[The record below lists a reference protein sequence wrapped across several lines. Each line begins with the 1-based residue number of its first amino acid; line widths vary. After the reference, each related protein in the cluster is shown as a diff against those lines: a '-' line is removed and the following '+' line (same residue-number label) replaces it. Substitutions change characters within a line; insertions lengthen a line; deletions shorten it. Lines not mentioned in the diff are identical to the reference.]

1 MIVLDASV
9 IIGHL
14 DAGDAHHDASTALL
28 LAAATDD
35 LTVHPLTLAESL
47 VSAARAGR
55 VTEVV
60 ADLERL
66 HIRQMPGDVD
76 QPARLAVLRATTRL
90 KLPDCVVL
98 DTARQSGAA
107 LATFDDTLRA
117 AAADHGVRTV
127 P

>member
-1 MIVLDASV
+1 VIVLDASV

-14 DAGDAHHDASTALL
+14 DAGDAHHEASTALL
-28 LAAATDD
+28 LAVAADD

-47 VSAARAGR
+47 VSAARADR
-55 VTEVV
+55 ITEVV

-66 HIRQMPGDVD
+66 RIRQLAGDID
-76 QPARLAVLRATTRL
+76 QPVRLAVLRATTRL

-98 DTARQSGAA
+98 DTARQTGAT

-117 AAADHGVRTV
+117 AAAELGVRTV
-127 P
+127 S